1 MKQVSLSGSLREN
14 VGKKDAKAVRNADR
28 VPCVVYGGSEQTH
41 FSVKHSDM
49 EKLVYTPNVNIVEVD
64 VDGKKVRTIIQ
75 EVQHHPITDRIHHVD
90 FIELQDD
97 KKVKVNVPVVL
108 EGRALGVLNGGKLSQ
123 VFRTLKVYA
132 LPGELPDTITV
143 DISPLKIGMSVRVRD
158 LMTDKLEIL
167 NAPSAVVCAVKMAR
181 GATAEEEAEDAALA
195 EAEAAKAEGGEG
207 AEGGEEAAAE

>member
-1 MKQVSLSGSLREN
+1 MKQVSLSGSIREN

-28 VPCVVYGGSEQTH
+28 VPCVVYGGGEQTH

-75 EVQHHPITDRIHHVD
+75 DVQHHPITDRIHHVD
-90 FIELQDD
+90 FIELKDD
-97 KKVKVNVPVVL
+97 KKVKVNVPVVIT
-108 EGRALGVLNGGKLSQ
+108 GRAIGVLNGGRLSQ

-132 LPGELPDTITV
+132 LPGELPDAITV
-143 DISPLKIGMSVRVRD
+143 DISDLRIGMSVRVRD

-167 NAPSAVVCAVKMAR
+167 NAPSAVVASVKMAR
-181 GATAEEEAEDAALA
+181 GAVDEDEEEEEELDEDGNPIAP
-195 EAEAAKAEGGEG
+195 AEGE
-207 AEGGEEAAAE
+207 EGGEAAAE